1 MEMLYSSLYL
11 SKATQKFTGNQIN
24 KLVQQAN
31 MHNEKAGITGFL
43 CYQKGYFVQYIEGE
57 KQQLEL
63 LVESIKSDD
72 RHEIL
77 ILLEN
82 PIKSVRFKDWG
93 MKILRNVIYRKLDMC
108 GFIMEEL
115 SMLRDRAVISEQ
127 TKDAMW
133 DNVEVIAKYYNF
145 LAEQKA
151 V

>member
-1 MEMLYSSLYL
+1 MLYSSLYL

-43 CYQKGYFVQYIEGE
+43 CYQKGYFVQYVEGE
-57 KQQLEL
+57 KQPLEL
-63 LVESIKSDD
+63 LIESIKNDE

-82 PIKSVRFKDWG
+82 PIKSVKFNDWG

-115 SMLRDRAVISEQ
+115 SMLRDRTVITEQ

-133 DNVEVIAKYYNF
+133 DNVEIIAKYYNF

-151 V
+151 I